1 MTNGIQIDEKQF
13 EEELDTDA
21 KLLALFRAV
30 SVINVKLDN
39 RKWKDK
45 GIAAGS
51 GLVGGY
57 LAVISVGLKKLFLP

>member
-1 MTNGIQIDEKQF
+1 MSNGIQIDEKQF

-21 KLLALFRAV
+21 KLVALFR
-30 SVINVKLDN
+30 SVERINVKLDN

-51 GLVGGY
+51 GLLGGY
-57 LAVISVGLKKLFLP
+57 FAVISVGLKKMFLP